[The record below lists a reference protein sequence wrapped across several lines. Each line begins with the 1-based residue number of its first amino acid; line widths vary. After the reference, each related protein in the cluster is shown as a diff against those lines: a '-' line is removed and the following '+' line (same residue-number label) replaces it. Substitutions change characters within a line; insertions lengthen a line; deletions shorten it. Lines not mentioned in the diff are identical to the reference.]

1 MEKII
6 INVGREV
13 GSSGSEVAKL
23 LAKEFNARLLDKEL
37 LDLAAQES
45 GFSAKLFKQNDEHR
59 GFLNHLFHL
68 SGTATSGDFYEDR
81 LSPEAL
87 FKFQSNAIRKA
98 ASEGSCVFLG
108 RSADY
113 VLRDMENV
121 VNVFVNADLE
131 DRIACVSRV
140 KMCDAE
146 TARKLI
152 ERKEEERA
160 AYYNY
165 YTGKRWGDSRSY
177 DLCVNSSLLG
187 IEGTARLIAGFVREV
202 ISSRKEQMANN
213 NN

>member
-23 LAKEFNARLLDKEL
+23 LAREFNARLLDKEL

-87 FKFQSNAIRKA
+87 FKFQSDAIRKA
-98 ASEGSCVFLG
+98 ASEGSCVILG

-113 VLRDMENV
+113 VLRDMKNV
-121 VNVFVNADLE
+121 VNVFVHADLE

-146 TARKLI
+146 TATKLI
-152 ERKEEERA
+152 ERKEEERS

-165 YTGKRWGDSRSY
+165 FTGK
-177 DLCVNSSLLG
+177 
-187 IEGTARLIAGFVREV
+187 
-202 ISSRKEQMANN
+202 K
-213 NN
+213 

>member
-45 GFSAKLFKQNDEHR
+45 GFSAKLFKQNDEYR

-121 VNVFVNADLE
+121 VNVFVHADLE

-187 IEGTARLIAGFVREV
+187 IEGTARLISGFVREV

>member
-1 MEKII
+1 MEKVI
-6 INVGREV
+6 INVGRQV
-13 GSSGSEVAKL
+13 GSGGSEIAQL
-23 LAKEFNARLLDKEL
+23 LAKEFGARLLDKEL

-45 GFSAKLFKQNDEHR
+45 GFSAKLFKQHDEHR
-59 GFLNHLFHL
+59 GFLNHLFHFR
-68 SGTATSGDFYEDR
+68 GTVTSGPFYEDK

-87 FKFQSNAIRKA
+87 FKFQSDAIRRV

-108 RSADY
+108 RAADY

-121 VNVFVNADLE
+121 VNVFIHAEME

-165 YTGKRWGDSRSY
+165 YTGKKWGDSRSY

-187 IEGTARLIAGFVREV
+187 IEGTARLVSGFVREV
-202 ISSRKEQMANN
+202 ISARKEQMANK
-213 NN
+213 

>member
-45 GFSAKLFKQNDEHR
+45 GFSAKLFKPNDEHR
-59 GFLNHLFHL
+59 GFLNHLFHIRETITD
-68 SGTATSGDFYEDR
+68 GNFYEDR

-87 FKFQSNAIRKA
+87 FKFQSDAIRKA
-98 ASEGSCVFLG
+98 ACEGSCVILG

-121 VNVFVNADLE
+121 VNVFVHADLE

-187 IEGTARLIAGFVREV
+187 IEGTARLISGFVREV
-202 ISSRKEQMANN
+202 ISSRKMANN

>member
-1 MEKII
+1 
-6 INVGREV
+6 
-13 GSSGSEVAKL
+13 
-23 LAKEFNARLLDKEL
+23 LLDKEL
-37 LDLAAQES
+37 LDLAAKES
-45 GFSAKLFKQNDEHR
+45 GFSAKLFKQHDEHR
-59 GFLNHLFHL
+59 GFLNHLFHFR
-68 SGTATSGDFYEDR
+68 GTVTSGPFYEDK

-87 FKFQSNAIRKA
+87 FKFQSDAIRKA
-98 ASEGSCVFLG
+98 ASEGSCVFIG

-121 VNVFVNADLE
+121 VNVFINADIE

-140 KMCDAE
+140 KMCDSD

-165 YTGKRWGDSRSY
+165 YTGKRWGDSKSY

-187 IEGTARLIAGFVREV
+187 KEGTARLISGFVREV
-202 ISSRKEQMANN
+202 ISRKKDNCD
-213 NN
+213 